1 MATQNRRHITERR
14 KENRNVLSLL
24 RKQVE
29 EVHHRVFNGLG
40 AEIRAEVRIEID
52 KLRGMLWALLSALF
66 IALIAIVVTVLISS
80 YGRSNENDRNYKA
93 IVDIGSRLENHIIQT
108 VPGVHR

>member
-29 EVHHRVFNGLG
+29 DRVFNGLG